1 MDGRPVLNDSLFNLP
16 NWLVL
21 KLRIEGED
29 VIRLDNVEVL
39 YYRHTHDIRRAV
51 VQRDLRFRD
60 RAGAR
65 RPCAAGG
72 S

>member
-1 MDGRPVLNDSLFNLP
+1 MDGRLVLNDSLFNLP
-16 NWLVL
+16 DLLVL

-29 VIRLDNVEVL
+29 AIRLDNVEVL
-39 YYRHTHDIRRAV
+39 DYRQTHDIRRAV
-51 VQRDLRFRD
+51 VQRELRFRD